1 LRPTPARAIW
11 LSESLSRSSWG
22 SPNRTRPSS
31 GRVLP
36 VTISMKVV
44 LPAPFGP
51 MMARSS
57 CPPISND
64 RLLIALNPSNETE
77 IEVTSRSA
85 LTMQHPS

>member
-1 LRPTPARAIW
+1 MPIRAM
-11 LSESLSRSSWG
+11 SLSRNLSRSIG
-22 SPNRTRPSS
+22 GVPNCTRPLS

-57 CPPISND
+57 AGWIEND
-64 RLLIALNPSNETE
+64 RSLIARNPSKVTETPR
-77 IEVTSRSA
+77 TSRSA
-85 LTMQHPS
+85 LMLHPF